1 MADTQ
6 NSQRIMH
13 LGSLRPAKGST
24 KNRKRIGRGLGS
36 GQGGTAGRGHKGQ
49 RSRGKGKIRP
59 GFEGGQMPLMR
70 RIPKF
75 GFTNNFRKEF
85 QVVNVSQ
92 LSAFAAGDTVDKATL
107 AKSRLI
113 QKADGLVKIL
123 GDGELSIALT
133 VQVDAFSKS
142 AEEKITQA
150 GGTATRL

>member
-1 MADTQ
+1 
-6 NSQRIMH
+6 
-13 LGSLRPAKGST
+13 
-24 KNRKRIGRGLGS
+24 
-36 GQGGTAGRGHKGQ
+36 
-49 RSRGKGKIRP
+49 
-59 GFEGGQMPLMR
+59 
-70 RIPKF
+70 
-75 GFTNNFRKEF
+75 
-85 QVVNVSQ
+85 
-92 LSAFAAGDTVDKATL
+92 L